1 MFTKIKEFFLGT
13 PKAVEAPYKI
23 ETPAVEA
30 KPAPVAKAK
39 SAPVA
44 KAKPAPAKKAPA
56 PKPAVAR
63 TPRAKKTPAK

>member
-30 KPAPVAKAK
+30 KPAPAK
-39 SAPVA
+39 
-44 KAKPAPAKKAPA
+44 KAPAPAKKAPA
-56 PKPAVAR
+56 PKPAVAK

>member
-1 MFTKIKEFFLGT
+1 MFTKIKEFFLGA

-44 KAKPAPAKKAPA
+44 KAKPAP
-56 PKPAVAR
+56 KPAVAK